1 MNEEENIIRVAVIG
15 DGEEV
20 LRDFVGGRS
29 DMTIGSY
36 KDELDKISAR
46 VEKLGEALNAF
57 KESGINWRVFNTY
70 LRGKGIS
77 QKEINTVMDG
87 VESFFKALGIE
98 IK

>member
-1 MNEEENIIRVAVIG
+1 MEKENIIRVAVI
-15 DGEEV
+15 DGGEDA
-20 LRDFVGGRS
+20 LKAFVVGRS

-36 KDELDKISAR
+36 RDELDKISAR

-57 KESGINWRVFNTY
+57 KESGINWRVFNLY
-70 LRGKGIS
+70 LRGIGIS